1 VDSANPVVRLCAD
14 GMAGD
19 PTAFARAWEARVD
32 DFDACVAA
40 HYLARVQP
48 DPQATFEWNA
58 RAIEHAR
65 LADPE
70 LVRAFMPSLYLN
82 LGRSYEDIGDAARAA
97 DEYRRAESCLD
108 ALDDDGYG
116 ALVRRGVAAGL
127 ERTAG
132 IASGGLDG
140 GGDPLADDAWS
151 VIPV

>member
-1 VDSANPVVRLCAD
+1 LDSANPVVRLCAD

-19 PTAFARAWEARVD
+19 PTAFMRAWEARVD

-48 DPQATFEWNA
+48 DPQSTFEWNA

-65 LADPE
+65 LVEPG
-70 LVRAFMPSLYLN
+70 LVHGFMPSLHLN

-108 ALDDDGYG
+108 TLEDDGYG

-140 GGDPLADDAWS
+140 GGDPLANDAWS

>member
-1 VDSANPVVRLCAD
+1 LDSANPVVRLCAD

-65 LADPE
+65 LVDSD
-70 LVRAFMPSLYLN
+70 LVRGFMPSLHLN
-82 LGRSYEDIGDAARAA
+82 LGRSYEHIGDAARAA
-97 DEYRRAESCLD
+97 GEYRRAESCLD

-140 GGDPLADDAWS
+140 DSDPLAGDAWS

>member
-1 VDSANPVVRLCAD
+1 
-14 GMAGD
+14 MAGD
-19 PTAFARAWEARVD
+19 PSAFERAWAARVD
-32 DFDACVAA
+32 DFDACIAA

-48 DPQATFEWNA
+48 DAQATFEWNA

-65 LADPE
+65 LAEPD
-70 LVRAFMPSLYLN
+70 LVRGFMPSLHLN

-97 DEYRRAESCLD
+97 AEYRRAASCLD

-132 IASGGLDG
+132 VASGGLDG
-140 GGDPLADDAWS
+140 GGEALADDTWS